1 MKVVALSGSNVGTI
15 TRTAMDYT
23 LQVARENYS
32 DAEIT
37 LINPAEVDMVFS
49 DGRNYNDYE
58 GIQKQLQKQLW
69 KQMRLLLEHNVSSI
83 NSCNIKEYL
92 LPVNSFHVRLSVSL

>member
-1 MKVVALSGSNVGTI
+1 MKVVALSGSNVGTK

-32 DAEIT
+32 DAQII
-37 LINPAEVDMVFS
+37 LINPAEVDMFFS

-58 GIQKQLQKQLW
+58 GDTKTVTETIMEANAIIIGTQRFKHQFLQ
-69 KQMRLLLEHNVSSI
+69 H
-83 NSCNIKEYL
+83 
-92 LPVNSFHVRLSVSL
+92 